1 MRFEPVEFPASG
13 IYYFEP
19 LDERVPVY
27 QSPFTL
33 LQEAVVSG
41 TEEAEAALAQ
51 LDALTLSGT
60 FDYQACNDQICFEPV
75 SALPRLVSPDRDW
88 FPWSGPG

>member
-1 MRFEPVEFPASG
+1 MEFPESE

-33 LQEAVVSG
+33 LQEVVVSG
-41 TEEAEAALAQ
+41 AAEVEEALAQ

-60 FDYQACNDQICFEPV
+60 FDYQACNDELCFEPV
-75 SALPRLVSPDRDW
+75 SVPLSFTLDIDQLDRQRANR
-88 FPWSGPG
+88 